1 MAARLASKLKFA
13 FWWPHAPAFLWAL
26 VMAGLP
32 MTSFPLITH
41 LTGSTVAPFSALPL
55 AFLALIW
62 FFPTLL
68 RRASLPE
75 ESVPLIFFILWV
87 IVGSALAFFNVTG
100 MFRDKSL
107 TGETI
112 RSLLPLVVGIAF
124 YFITAAWN
132 KDTIR
137 LRRSLQWIHV
147 GGVLMLVYSVAQ
159 ILVITIWGNKYIV
172 NLNVVGSYFVDQMN
186 LQGKGRIAGLAFEPS
201 WLAHQLNMLYLPLW
215 LAASYLRTTVF
226 PRLGKISVENI
237 LLAVG
242 MVAFFFTSPR
252 IGGVACMLMLF
263 YLFLKFNLV
272 IYRWLIHRLS
282 RLSSAVDH
290 SRWIQAGIGALVVL
304 VLVGVYAGSGFG
316 ILKIASGR
324 DDRIALLVDS
334 PLSSGDIQTL
344 SKFDENSL
352 MLVGRKFAFLERT
365 VYWMTGWHIFNDYPI
380 TGVGLG
386 NAGFYFVENMP
397 AAGWSSIEIRTL
409 MYRDTALPNIKSMWY
424 RLLAETGI
432 VGFMLFIVW
441 LLVLWFS
448 LSASMHS
455 QDNTLRT
462 IALAGQ
468 LALLAFVFEGFSVDS
483 FGLPY
488 LFVISGL
495 AAAAGM
501 VYRQRGH
508 APEGPA
514 VPPPQLPQVK

>member
-1 MAARLASKLKFA
+1 MAARLASRLKFA
-13 FWWPHAPAFLWAL
+13 SWWPQAPAFLWTL

-41 LTGSTVAPFSALPL
+41 LTGSTVAPFSAVPL
-55 AFLALIW
+55 AILALIW
-62 FFPTLL
+62 FMPTLL
-68 RRASLPE
+68 RRGSLPK

-87 IVGSALAFFNVTG
+87 IVGAALAFFNVTG

-112 RSLLPLVVGIAF
+112 RSLLPLVVGLAF

-132 KDTIR
+132 KNAIR
-137 LRRSLQWIHV
+137 LRSSLQWIYV
-147 GGVLMLVYSVAQ
+147 GGVMMLVYSVAQ
-159 ILVITIWGNKYIV
+159 ILVITLWGNKYIV

-272 IYRWLIHRLS
+272 IYRWVIHRLS
-282 RLSSAVDH
+282 GLWSAVHH
-290 SRWIQAGIGALVVL
+290 SRFIQAGIGALVVL
-304 VLVGVYAGSGFG
+304 VLIGVYAGSGFG

-324 DDRIALLVDS
+324 DDRIALLVDTSFS
-334 PLSSGDIQTL
+334 PMDIQTL

-352 MLVGRKFAFLERT
+352 LLVGRKFAFLERT

-386 NAGFYFVENMP
+386 NAGYYFIDNMP
-397 AAGWSSIEIRTL
+397 AAGWSSYEIRTL
-409 MYRDTALPNIKSMWY
+409 MYREGALPNIKSMWY

-448 LSASMHS
+448 LSASVHS

-501 VYRQRGH
+501 IYRQKGQ
-508 APEGPA
+508 A
-514 VPPPQLPQVK
+514 